1 MSCVCVSV
9 CECERESEGR
19 PPLFGVGEW
28 AGVVSGTGVEKL
40 ETRVRST
47 PLPFEPQLLSGWGI
61 NNGRILKSFVLQ
73 FFVF

>member
-1 MSCVCVSV
+1 MF
-9 CECERESEGR
+9 E
-19 PPLFGVGEW
+19 VGEW